1 MKFLISFVISVF
13 VTVIIYLIKAVSI
26 TDSKRIKLLKKA
38 MDEKHVVH
46 SKLIKSKTVRIN
58 NSVHP
63 QDIDMD
69 ENVDMGIYQYEYNG
83 KIYTSKIFEKVG
95 HLKDEVDLFYV
106 NNPKKATSEYNLGK
120 TEIDWKKYFLVSFIV
135 ILIILYI

>member
-1 MKFLISFVISVF
+1 
-13 VTVIIYLIKAVSI
+13 
-26 TDSKRIKLLKKA
+26 

>member
-1 MKFLISFVISVF
+1 MKFLNSFVISVF

-38 MDEKHVVH
+38 
-46 SKLIKSKTVRIN
+46 
-58 NSVHP
+58 
-63 QDIDMD
+63 MD